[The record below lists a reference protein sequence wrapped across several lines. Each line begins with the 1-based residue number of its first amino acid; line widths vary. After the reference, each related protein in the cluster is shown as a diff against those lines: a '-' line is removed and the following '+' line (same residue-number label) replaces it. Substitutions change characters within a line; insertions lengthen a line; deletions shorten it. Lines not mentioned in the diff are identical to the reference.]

1 MKNSQEYKQEEG
13 YHGQLNIL
21 SSFDSGRQLLDS
33 RNIMD
38 RSSDFLC
45 NSNYSMMNFFEAHNP
60 VVNNSF
66 INSNDMNEVKSS
78 KSIQNHMFSDFINNI
93 REVQPKE

>member
-1 MKNSQEYKQEEG
+1 
-13 YHGQLNIL
+13 
-21 SSFDSGRQLLDS
+21 
-33 RNIMD
+33 
-38 RSSDFLC
+38 
-45 NSNYSMMNFFEAHNP
+45 MMNFFEAHNP
-60 VVNNSF
+60 VVNNPF